1 MTDELI
7 KNDQPTETPPD
18 PLGVHRVVMTR
29 FSDRLPECR
38 WFAFID
44 PEDTSRW
51 IIGWKDWYRIRE
63 EGGASYRH
71 NDPRL
76 TWWYPLPDVP
86 SS

>member
-1 MTDELI
+1 MSKSKDV
-7 KNDQPTETPPD
+7 DRPP
-18 PLGVHRVVMTR
+18 VHAVVMTR
-29 FSDRLPECR
+29 FSEQMPTNNR
-38 WFAFID
+38 WFVFID

-51 IIGWKDWYRIRE
+51 VIGWMDWYHIRE

-86 SS
+86 SRQR